1 MREFKIGDKVKVINK
16 PWGSS
21 LGVDGK
27 IGTIK
32 GIYNGKIGTI
42 EGIYRGVVLLIQFKE
57 GANCW
62 IEAHNVELLS
72 QSPSIHITTDGT
84 EIYAI
89 LKENGKVV
97 KKSVAKYSKDE
108 FDFETGVKFA
118 IDRLFK
124 EKKEESN
131 FSVVFGNDGD
141 VIIKKGKVYDFVN
154 GYTIWDSGDKSLKYD
169 NFDDLKKCMGDWKP
183 FKIKKVNRVAKD
195 GEYVQFTTRSTRQ
208 YGNIYR
214 AEKGFYNHSKQHLYA
229 YNLECGLLCY
239 IAHRDYVVLEGYEKY
254 IEYIEEKKK
263 AEFKP
268 YLTFDGLSDFYG
280 NIGDETSQVD
290 VLGNRL
296 KVGDTVKLY
305 YGKTFKGE
313 SPIVRSNNRDFVM
326 GLCGTVFF
334 NGKAEDWTIIKNRSY
349 EEVKDGEI
357 VGNIKYIKTIQ
368 KSNN

>member
-16 PWGSS
+16 PWGSF
-21 LGVDGK
+21 LDGK

-32 GIYNGKIGTI
+32 EIF
-42 EGIYRGVVLLIQFKE
+42 RGVLLIQFKE
-57 GANCW
+57 GANYW
-62 IEAHNVELLS
+62 IETHNVELLP

-97 KKSVAKYSKDE
+97 KKSVAKCSKDDE

-154 GYTIWDSGDKSLKYD
+154 GYTTWDSGDKSLKYD

-183 FKIKKVNRVAKD
+183 FKIKKVNRVAKG
-195 GEYVQFTTRSTRQ
+195 GEYIQFTTRSTRQ

-214 AEKGFYNHSKQHLYA
+214 VEKGFYNHSKQHLYA
-229 YNLECGLLCY
+229 YNLECG
-239 IAHRDYVVLEGYEKY
+239 YVVLEGYEKY

-326 GLCGTVFF
+326 GLCGTVFS

-349 EEVKDGEI
+349 EEVEDGGI